1 MKRGFC
7 LQLSTKFLH
16 GIGKSTCIT
25 NNGQDQTHTH
35 TSKLDYGP
43 FFQVIMSKSYKQPKT
58 YFTDEDFE
66 TDEEREKRLK
76 SKKQRKLTPDEQLD
90 LFFKEGFGG

>member
-1 MKRGFC
+1 
-7 LQLSTKFLH
+7 
-16 GIGKSTCIT
+16 
-25 NNGQDQTHTH
+25 
-35 TSKLDYGP
+35 
-43 FFQVIMSKSYKQPKT
+43 MSKSYKQPKT

-66 TDEEREKRLK
+66 TDEDRDKRLK

>member
-43 FFQVIMSKSYKQPKT
+43 FFQVIMSKSYKQPKI
-58 YFTDEDFE
+58 YFTDEDFAPD
-66 TDEEREKRLK
+66 DEDDNDLKR
-76 SKKQRKLTPDEQLD
+76 KKKRKPTKDEL
-90 LFFKEGFGG
+90 LELMYKEGFGG